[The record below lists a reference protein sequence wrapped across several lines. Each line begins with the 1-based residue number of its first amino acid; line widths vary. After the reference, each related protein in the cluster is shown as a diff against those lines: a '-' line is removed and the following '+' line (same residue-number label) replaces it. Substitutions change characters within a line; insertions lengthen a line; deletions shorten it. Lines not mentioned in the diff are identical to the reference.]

1 RLPAGLGGGD
11 VREPGGGVRSGAR
24 DEVRGAR
31 QRERDLLV
39 LVRPV
44 HSAHHH
50 AQLGAQPDV
59 RFGSIR
65 VAGERSQVGQPDDHA
80 LARRGDA
87 QADVH
92 VRYWGGATVALGM
105 RSEFEDLLYEY
116 RVDLVLSGHY
126 HSYLRTC
133 DGLYRGECKSG
144 GPTYVT
150 VGTGGAPLDGDG
162 VGFIPNGWTEVY
174 DNRRHGVGR
183 AGAYNASAML
193 WEFVAADDG
202 GGSGGGAVTDS
213 VWLRRNRASSPLS
226 TAGATRTGSAPALS
240 QRRPDSPCRRPPC
253 RTAGPGMFAA
263 FRLEKNMRRAQ
274 HYPPDRTSRSRGR
287 GAPTKKTTDG
297 ELARRTLTIIPGPNS
312 VPISL
317 LSLEVGGRATNVSF
331 RRGSLEGTTR
341 PRNGRSDRTSDGP
354 PPPEL
359 PILPDELVLPRLVHE
374 YMARLRLAPAAS
386 AADHAP
392 HEQQADDADEHRH
405 GGERQEDRLPELDVA
420 EVPRLRRLSGLLHV
434 LSEAIRRH

>member
-1 RLPAGLGGGD
+1 
-11 VREPGGGVRSGAR
+11 
-24 DEVRGAR
+24 
-31 QRERDLLV
+31 
-39 LVRPV
+39 
-44 HSAHHH
+44 
-50 AQLGAQPDV
+50 
-59 RFGSIR
+59 
-65 VAGERSQVGQPDDHA
+65 GERSQVGQPDDHA

-193 WEFVAADDG
+193 WEFVAADDD

-213 VWLRRNRASSPLS
+213 VWLRRNR
-226 TAGATRTGSAPALS
+226 AGATRTGSAPALS

-253 RTAGPGMFAA
+253 RTAGPWMFAA
-263 FRLEKNMRRAQ
+263 FRLEHATGNTTHPTRLAEAE
-274 HYPPDRTSRSRGR
+274 D
-287 GAPTKKTTDG
+287 GAG
-297 ELARRTLTIIPGPNS
+297 
-312 VPISL
+312 
-317 LSLEVGGRATNVSF
+317 GGRPRKRPMANSQGEHSPSYPGRMYPDSPRTC
-331 RRGSLEGTTR
+331 RWGTWSASSR
-341 PRNGRSDRTSDGP
+341 PPGTSSSP
-354 PPPEL
+354 
-359 PILPDELVLPRLVHE
+359 
-374 YMARLRLAPAAS
+374 Y
-386 AADHAP
+386 
-392 HEQQADDADEHRH
+392 
-405 GGERQEDRLPELDVA
+405 
-420 EVPRLRRLSGLLHV
+420 LSP
-434 LSEAIRRH
+434 S